1 MTTEHAATVPHA
13 SPATGHHAEG
23 AHAHAVDPLWLY
35 LAIFGALIFLTVVTV
50 GASYVD
56 FGQANTV
63 IAVIIASTKAALVA
77 VFFMHLRH
85 DKPFH
90 TIILVSG
97 LFFLS
102 FLFLFTLQD
111 EGSRNDVDEWHG
123 RPVEKAKVVETPAPS
138 GAAPAPAPAHH
149 LAARIRSRVA
159 VLCAGVLVEVGSGG
173 ACRVRGCTSARPRS
187 RA

>member
-1 MTTEHAATVPHA
+1 MNAPMTTEHAAGEAYQKQHA
-13 SPATGHHAEG
+13 GHVDH
-23 AHAHAVDPLWLY
+23 HIDPLWLY

-56 FGQANTV
+56 FGQANTI
-63 IAVIIASTKAALVA
+63 IAVLIASTKAALVA
-77 VFFMHLRH
+77 IFFMHLRH

-90 TIILVSG
+90 TLVLVSG

-123 RPVEKAKVVETPAPS
+123 RPVEKPKVVEAPAAP
-138 GAAPAPAPAHH
+138 GAPAPAKH
-149 LAARIRSRVA
+149 
-159 VLCAGVLVEVGSGG
+159 
-173 ACRVRGCTSARPRS
+173 
-187 RA
+187 